1 MSSRAPTRPPHAAG
15 WPERQLTAL
24 LRRTTIRHRLLAC
37 FILLSLLPL
46 LVSGYISYA
55 ESSKAIQQKTQL
67 FATEIVKQVA
77 KNVQLQMN
85 DIDTDSEMLV
95 LSDPV
100 QQALARYDL
109 DNPNEKG
116 RARADLTKIL
126 LDTYGARDDVSQKYF
141 LDPHNRVLDPQVFTQ
156 LGHGVE
162 DFVAA
167 TPAVKGRPAW
177 GALELWGGRASI
189 AMVRQIYFKR
199 DNRLAGS
206 LLLGIRPDHLARVFD
221 NVRLGAGSDIFVLD
235 GRDGTPLI
243 EPREHDGA
251 PVAAALLRRIAA
263 SASAGERDGQAAG
276 FLTYRDAAGAGFYV
290 AYTQIPRTSWYVV
303 STLPDAALLAEAQ
316 SVRNKIISIGLLC
329 FAGAIALSYVIARS
343 ISAPLE
349 SSPASCAKPSPATT
363 RCAWITRAATSWRCW
378 RKSST
383 RWPTTSA
390 RATSS
395 SRRAWPSAPATWSR
409 PTRSWPC

>member
-1 MSSRAPTRPPHAAG
+1 MNAPALPRPHRTG
-15 WPERQLTAL
+15 SWPERKLTAL
-24 LRRTTIRHRLLAC
+24 LRQSAIRHRLLAS

-67 FATEIVKQVA
+67 FVTEIVKQVA

-156 LGHGVE
+156 LGRGVE

-206 LLLGIRPDHLARVFD
+206 LLLGIRPDHLARFCRISES
-221 NVRLGAGSDIFVLD
+221 RLANLVSFGARTLD
-235 GRDGTPLI
+235 ELI
-243 EPREHDGA
+243 CSTSKGCA
-251 PVAAALLRRIAA
+251 
-263 SASAGERDGQAAG
+263 
-276 FLTYRDAAGAGFYV
+276 FL
-290 AYTQIPRTSWYVV
+290 SM
-303 STLPDAALLAEAQ
+303 
-316 SVRNKIISIGLLC
+316 
-329 FAGAIALSYVIARS
+329 
-343 ISAPLE
+343 
-349 SSPASCAKPSPATT
+349 
-363 RCAWITRAATSWRCW
+363 
-378 RKSST
+378 
-383 RWPTTSA
+383 
-390 RATSS
+390 
-395 SRRAWPSAPATWSR
+395 
-409 PTRSWPC
+409 